1 MYSGT
6 LFNKEVKITRTEMV
20 ELLLN
25 AKETVFTV
33 TFRKKITPEDV
44 QEVLRTVKSQKDLV
58 SRQKKLAHELVEGQQ
73 TTITGFLVKT
83 EDKLGRSTIIDLS

>member
-6 LFNKEVKITRTEMV
+6 LFEKEERVNKTQLV

-33 TFRKKITPEDV
+33 TFRKKITPEDI
-44 QEVLRTVKSQKDLV
+44 QEILGTIKS
-58 SRQKKLAHELVEGQQ
+58 
-73 TTITGFLVKT
+73 
-83 EDKLGRSTIIDLS
+83 